1 MAKLYF
7 SFSAMNAGKSTSLL
21 QAAYN
26 YVERGMKVE
35 LYTAAFDDRAGVGNI
50 ASRIGLDSKAKT
62 YDAETDLYADMKAQQ
77 AGEKI
82 DCILVDEAQ
91 FLSEIQVWQL
101 AKVADDLG
109 IPVMCYGLRTDFQGK
124 LFPGS
129 AALLAIADNLREIK
143 TICWCG
149 RKASM
154 VLRLDSNGV
163 PIVEGDQVVIGGEDS
178 YVSVCRR
185 HWSEKKPTGKM
196 I

>member
-26 YVERGMKVE
+26 YRERGMNVE

-62 YDAETDLYADMKAQQ
+62 YDAETDLYLDMKAQQ
-77 AGEKI
+77 EDQVI
-82 DCILVDEAQ
+82 DCILIDEAQ
-91 FLSEIQVWQL
+91 FLSEAQVWQL
-101 AKVADDLG
+101 ANVADSLG

-129 AALLAIADNLREIK
+129 AVLLAIADNLREIK

-154 VLRLDSNGV
+154 VLRLDGNGV
-163 PIVEGDQVVIGGEDS
+163 PIVEGEQVVIGGQES
-178 YVSVCRR
+178 YESVCRK
-185 HWSEKKPTGKM
+185 HWCEKKPKK
-196 I
+196 

>member
-26 YVERGMKVE
+26 YRERGMNVE
-35 LYTAAFDDRAGVGNI
+35 LYTAAFDDRAGTGNI
-50 ASRIGLDSKAKT
+50 ASRIGLESKAKT
-62 YDAETDLYADMKAQQ
+62 YDAETNLFADMKALQ
-77 AGEKI
+77 ASDTI

-91 FLSEIQVWQL
+91 FLSEAQVWQL
-101 AKVADDLG
+101 AEVADELR

-129 AALLAIADNLREIK
+129 AVLLAIADNLREIK

-154 VLRLDSNGV
+154 VLRLDGNGV
-163 PIVEGDQVVIGGEDS
+163 PIVEGEQVVIGGQES
-178 YVSVCRR
+178 YESVCRR
-185 HWSEKKPTGKM
+185 HWVEKKPSKDY
-196 I
+196 